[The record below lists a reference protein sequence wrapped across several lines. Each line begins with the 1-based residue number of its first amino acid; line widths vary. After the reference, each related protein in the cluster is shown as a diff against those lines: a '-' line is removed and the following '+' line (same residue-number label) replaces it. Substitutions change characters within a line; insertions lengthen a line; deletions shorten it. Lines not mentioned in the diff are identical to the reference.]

1 MNNKRIKTYSIS
13 RVLLLTM
20 ALLSLSVFA
29 PPLPKPNTKAPA
41 VVSKKTAKK
50 PKHKPAPVP
59 AQATKPAPE
68 PKAAPTP
75 APAPKPA
82 PAPAPAPAAQNRAI
96 EAHPGEA
103 PLAKPA
109 PNAPKARWHQS
120 NLESHWAKHGAEF
133 PEFHSAKEY
142 GDAALVFFSN
152 PPEGTL
158 IKTRENGEKLFYHPP
173 TNTFGAAAPDGTP
186 KTLFRPTGR
195 MNYWNR
201 Q

>member
-1 MNNKRIKTYSIS
+1 MNNRRIKTYSIS

-29 PPLPKPNTKAPA
+29 PPLPKPTTKAPA
-41 VVSKKTAKK
+41 VVSKKAAKK

-59 AQATKPAPE
+59 EQATKPAPE
-68 PKAAPTP
+68 PKAVPT
-75 APAPKPA
+75 PAPKPA
-82 PAPAPAPAAQNRAI
+82 PAPAPAPAAPQRAI

-142 GDAALVFFSN
+142 GDAALEFFSN

-173 TNTFGAAAPDGTP
+173 TNTFGAVAPDGTP